1 MRLKRSAVLD
11 GVQPEL
17 FYAMGAVDAITYVL
31 TGKRAVFTCLRDS
44 HENSPNSLHNAGA
57 ACDCRVSHLTL
68 AERHDILI
76 KVRELLE
83 KQAFDVVSSDNADP
97 AVAAQHA
104 NHEHVEFDPKPGESF
119 VAYVD

>member
-1 MRLKRSAVLD
+1 MRLKHGAQLT

-31 TGKRAVFTCLRDS
+31 TGKRAIFTSLRDS
-44 HENSPNSLHNAGA
+44 HADKPDSLHNTGA
-57 ACDCRVSHLTL
+57 AGDCRVRHLTL
-68 AERHDILI
+68 AERQKILV

-83 KQAFDVVSSDNADP
+83 RQGFDVVSSDNRDP
-97 AVAAQHA
+97 AVAAAHA
-104 NHEHVEFDPKPGESF
+104 NHEHVEFDPKPGEAF